1 MAKKKMTTKKTVKKS
16 APKAKLNKTQVIEK
30 ALAASPGKGPK
41 EISEALTAKGVD
53 VSPAYVSTIKTNLKA
68 KTATP
73 APVAPTPAAP
83 TPAAPIAATPKKK
96 ATKKKKIAKKKAAKK
111 RAPKAAPATDIT
123 FEQLC
128 MAKAMAKQLG
138 GAEKAK
144 EALAALAQLVD

>member
-1 MAKKKMTTKKTVKKS
+1 MAKKKVTRKKTVKKS

-68 KTATP
+68 KMATP
-73 APVAPTPAAP
+73 ITAAP
-83 TPAAPIAATPKKK
+83 ITAASIPAAPIAAPPKKK
-96 ATKKKKIAKKKAAKK
+96 ATKKRIAKKKAAKK
-111 RAPKAAPATDIT
+111 RAPKVAPATDIS
-123 FEQLC
+123 FEQLKKAKE
-128 MAKAMAKQLG
+128 MAQQLG

>member
-1 MAKKKMTTKKTVKKS
+1 MAKRKVTRKKTVKKS
-16 APKAKLNKTQVIEK
+16 TPKAKLNKTQVIEK

-68 KTATP
+68 KTATS
-73 APVAPTPAAP
+73 TPAAP
-83 TPAAPIAATPKKK
+83 IPAAPIAATPKKK
-96 ATKKKKIAKKKAAKK
+96 ATKKQS
-111 RAPKAAPATDIT
+111 PEAAPTSDIT

>member
-1 MAKKKMTTKKTVKKS
+1 MAKKKVTRKKTVKKS
-16 APKAKLNKTQVIEK
+16 APKSSVNKTQVIEK

-68 KTATP
+68 KTATST
-73 APVAPTPAAP
+73 PVTPTPAV
-83 TPAAPIAATPKKK
+83 PIVATPKKK
-96 ATKKKKIAKKKAAKK
+96 ATKKKKIAKKKVTKK
-111 RAPKAAPATDIT
+111 RAPKAAVTSDIT

-128 MAKAMAKQLG
+128 MAKAMAQQLG

-144 EALAALAQLVD
+144 KALAALSQLLG

>member
-1 MAKKKMTTKKTVKKS
+1 MTTWSPQVNQHHQGDGVMAKKKVTRKKTVKKS
-16 APKAKLNKTQVIEK
+16 APKARLNKTQVIEK

-68 KTATP
+68 KTA
-73 APVAPTPAAP
+73 AS

-96 ATKKKKIAKKKAAKK
+96 TAKK
-111 RAPKAAPATDIT
+111 RAPKAAPTSDIT

-144 EALAALAQLVD
+144 EALAALAQLAD